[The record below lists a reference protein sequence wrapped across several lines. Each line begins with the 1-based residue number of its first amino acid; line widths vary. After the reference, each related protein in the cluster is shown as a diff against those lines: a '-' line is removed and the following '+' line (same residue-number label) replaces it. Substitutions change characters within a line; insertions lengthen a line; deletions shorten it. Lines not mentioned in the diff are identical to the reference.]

1 MHNYTFWEAASG
13 DRDTPPASVAHWW
26 LSLPPP
32 QPTPAP
38 ACPGPLSS
46 AHLFKVRE
54 AAFDQLPLSSP
65 IRHPEE
71 RQRIIYLEK
80 RQTLKVSASD
90 RHDTFYTGTR
100 RQERGAGFS
109 SLWGAVTSNP
119 HTSHPL
125 YPHIRSNPTCLALW
139 VFFPLRPPP
148 APLGDCDN

>member
-1 MHNYTFWEAASG
+1 MTQ
-13 DRDTPPASVAHWW
+13 TP
-26 LSLPPP
+26 LPPQLHSGGSP
-32 QPTPAP
+32 CPPPLLVQAP
-38 ACPGPLSS
+38 SS

-80 RQTLKVSASD
+80 RKTLKVSASD

-109 SLWGAVTSNP
+109 SLWGAFTSNT
-119 HTSHPL
+119 HTSHPSVPSDTL
-125 YPHIRSNPTCLALW
+125 KSYLLGPLG
-139 VFFPLRPPP
+139 FFPLKTTAYLTRR
-148 APLGDCDN
+148 L

>member
-1 MHNYTFWEAASG
+1 MGRWLQVTQ
-13 DRDTPPASVAHWW
+13 TP
-26 LSLPPP
+26 LPPQLHSDGSP
-32 QPTPAP
+32 CPPPLLVQAP
-38 ACPGPLSS
+38 SS

-80 RQTLKVSASD
+80 RKTLKVSASD

-109 SLWGAVTSNP
+109 SLWGAFTSNT

-125 YPHIRSNPTCLALW
+125 YLQTLSNPTCLALW
-139 VFFPLRPPP
+139 VFFPSRPLPTSP
-148 APLGDCDN
+148 GGCDN

>member
-1 MHNYTFWEAASG
+1 MHNYTFWEAAAG
-13 DRDTPPASVAHWW
+13 DTDTPPASAAHWW
-26 LSLPPP
+26 LPLPTPPP
-32 QPTPAP
+32 PPLPLPVQAP
-38 ACPGPLSS
+38 SS

-80 RQTLKVSASD
+80 RKTLKVSASD
-90 RHDTFYTGTR
+90 RHDTWGMR

-119 HTSHPL
+119 HTGHPL
-125 YPHIRSNPTCLALW
+125 YPQTLSNPTCLALW
-139 VFFPLRPPP
+139 GFFPLKTTTYPTRS
-148 APLGDCDN
+148 L